1 MDVILPKF
9 LGQALAE
16 CPQTVLTG
24 RESTSDHSTPKTS
37 GRTGEKQ
44 SPTSTALID
53 SVLLESCY
61 DFTRKGEGGDDV
73 AFDATLNIVLGDV
86 KEVLPNTMAGVP
98 QCDTDFSL
106 FRGGPLVL
114 TDSLEEVCNVGV
126 GVSVDGESSRLCE

>member
-1 MDVILPKF
+1 MDVILPKL
-9 LGQALAE
+9 LGQTLAE

-53 SVLLESCY
+53 SVLPESCY

-73 AFDATLNIVLGDV
+73 AFDATLDVVLGDV
-86 KEVLPNTMAGVP
+86 EEVLPNTMTGVP
-98 QCDTDFSL
+98 KCNSYFSF

-114 TDSLEEVCNVGV
+114 TDSLEKVCNVGV

>member
-1 MDVILPKF
+1 MDVILPKL
-9 LGQALAE
+9 LGQTLAE

-73 AFDATLNIVLGDV
+73 AFDATLDVVLGDV
-86 KEVLPNTMAGVP
+86 EEVLPNAMAGVP
-98 QCDTDFSL
+98 KCDSDFSL
-106 FRGGPLVL
+106 FGGGPLVL
-114 TDSLEEVCNVGV
+114 TDSLEKVCNVGI
-126 GVSVDGESSRLCE
+126 GVSLDWESSRLFG